1 MISVYPACFF
11 KEETGYSVIFP
22 DLNWLATCG
31 TTESDAM
38 AMAVDCL
45 AGYLYSQ
52 SIDGEQ
58 VSGPSAMNEISLDE
72 VATELNL
79 DYEAGFL
86 SMVAVDVDEY
96 AREHFE
102 KTVRK
107 TKSISTRLFRL
118 CCILEQSGTGKTYQ
132 FLSNIERGFTCKNQ
146 ILLIRKEI
154 RYTWD

>member
-52 SIDGEQ
+52 SIAGEQ

-72 VATELNL
+72 VATELDL
-79 DYEAGFL
+79 DYETGFL

-107 TKSISTRLFRL
+107 TLSIPAWLNKAAMEKHINFSQTLKEALLAKIKS
-118 CCILEQSGTGKTYQ
+118 C
-132 FLSNIERGFTCKNQ
+132 
-146 ILLIRKEI
+146 
-154 RYTWD
+154 